1 MRVEDRGQKVVG
13 SMSSPGDERGV
24 MKNDFSTE
32 NEPAN
37 PYAPTVHVD
46 NDEGWELTGQTLDA
60 TSVRFIRVGRTIV
73 SWEKLRLAYN
83 LILAFV
89 TVLTC
94 GLLLFFSFAPFNV
107 GRLIGTVV
115 VGVIVANA
123 CFCLGPLIDGY
134 LSWFGWRSALT
145 TGVLFAIGMLISIP
159 LAVFAVAA
167 STIPDF

>member
-1 MRVEDRGQKVVG
+1 
-13 SMSSPGDERGV
+13 
-24 MKNDFSTE
+24 MKNDFPAE
-32 NEPAN
+32 NDPAN
-37 PYAPTVHVD
+37 PYAPPVHVD
-46 NDEGWELTGQTLDA
+46 HDEDWELTGRTLA
-60 TSVRFIRVGRTIV
+60 ASSVRFIRVGRTV
-73 SWEKLRLAYN
+73 VRWEKLRLAYN

-89 TVLTC
+89 TILTC
-94 GLLLFFSFAPFNV
+94 GLLLVFSFAPFNV

-167 STIPDF
+167 STMPDF